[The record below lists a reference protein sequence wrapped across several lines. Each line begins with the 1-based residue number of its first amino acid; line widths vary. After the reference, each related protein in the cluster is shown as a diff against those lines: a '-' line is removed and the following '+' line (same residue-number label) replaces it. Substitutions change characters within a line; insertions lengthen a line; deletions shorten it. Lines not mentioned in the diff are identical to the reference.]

1 MSSTQ
6 IRTEIHVAILI
17 LCLCLVAC
25 HAICPTYHSHLGFW
39 QEGWSGQVY
48 QDWLGRMN
56 CSYENMTA
64 LEAVSL
70 NGTRLAA
77 GSPSSEYPNVS
88 VSVED
93 TSASGSGEDAIDESG
108 SGEEERPMTSH
119 VTFMTQSVQA
129 TTELTDALISAFS
142 GSYSSGE
149 PSRTTRVRVSPVA
162 ENGRNSGA
170 SNRVPFSATT
180 TTTRGRDAHYNAEIR
195 THLYILWAVGLLLG
209 LVLILYLCVP
219 RCRRKKPYI
228 V

>member
-6 IRTEIHVAILI
+6 IRTEIPVALLI

-25 HAICPTYHSHLGFW
+25 HANCPTYRSHLGFW

-77 GSPSSEYPNVS
+77 GSPS
-88 VSVED
+88 
-93 TSASGSGEDAIDESG
+93 
-108 SGEEERPMTSH
+108 R
-119 VTFMTQSVQA
+119 
-129 TTELTDALISAFS
+129 
-142 GSYSSGE
+142 SYSSGE
-149 PSRTTRVRVSPVA
+149 PSRTTRIRVSPVA

>member
-25 HAICPTYHSHLGFW
+25 HAICPTYRSHLGFW

-142 GSYSSGE
+142 G
-149 PSRTTRVRVSPVA
+149 VLHVSTV
-162 ENGRNSGA
+162 
-170 SNRVPFSATT
+170 
-180 TTTRGRDAHYNAEIR
+180 I
-195 THLYILWAVGLLLG
+195 
-209 LVLILYLCVP
+209 P
-219 RCRRKKPYI
+219 RS
-228 V
+228 

>member
-6 IRTEIHVAILI
+6 IRTEIPVALLI

-25 HAICPTYHSHLGFW
+25 HAICPTYRSHLGFW

-108 SGEEERPMTSH
+108 SGEEERPVTSH

-142 GSYSSGE
+142 GVLHVSTVIPRSWVNRRCVGIKRNLTFCLIYRIIFIWGTIQDHAN
-149 PSRTTRVRVSPVA
+149 SRIT
-162 ENGRNSGA
+162 G
-170 SNRVPFSATT
+170 
-180 TTTRGRDAHYNAEIR
+180 
-195 THLYILWAVGLLLG
+195 
-209 LVLILYLCVP
+209 
-219 RCRRKKPYI
+219 RRKRQK
-228 V
+228 